1 MFLQINDFLTLLSRM
16 VLFRVPKAISVIIM
30 LFREVIEYDIL
41 ISNAIVQIISKT
53 LSITIQENTF
63 SKGFIPLIY

>member
-1 MFLQINDFLTLLSRM
+1 M